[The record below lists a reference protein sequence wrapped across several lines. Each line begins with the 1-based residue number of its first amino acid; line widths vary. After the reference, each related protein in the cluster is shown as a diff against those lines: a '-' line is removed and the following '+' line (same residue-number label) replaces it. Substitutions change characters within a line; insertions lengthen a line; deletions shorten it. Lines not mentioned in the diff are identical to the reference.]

1 MQIIT
6 SRENAI
12 VKRFVKLSE
21 SRAEREAQG
30 LFAAEGLRL
39 CADGLRSGLRPAQA
53 FATERALEKWPQVQA
68 LLDAAGEAYAVSGPV
83 AEKLAEAK
91 TPQGVF
97 AAFRLPESA
106 GPPEGGKLLFL
117 LHGLQD
123 PGNVGTII
131 RAAEALGL
139 DGIGL
144 CNCPDVYSPKVLR
157 ASMGGAFRLKT
168 WVIAD
173 MPSALAGL
181 RANGFALYAAALT
194 DSAASLGETRF
205 NRPCAVLFGNE
216 GAGLPQDL
224 TGICDLA
231 VKIPFAAHST
241 ADSLCVATAAGIFA
255 WEMTK

>member
-1 MQIIT
+1 MQTIT
-6 SRENAI
+6 SRENPQ
-12 VKRFVKLSE
+12 VKRFIKLSE
-21 SRAEREAQG
+21 SRAERESAG

-39 CADGLRSGLRPAQA
+39 CMDGLKSGFRPAQA
-53 FATERALEKWPQVQA
+53 FVTERALEKWPQLQD
-68 LLDAAGEAYAVSGPV
+68 LLDASDEAFAVSGAV
-83 AEKLAEAK
+83 ADKLADSK
-91 TPQGVF
+91 SPQGVF
-97 AAFRLPESA
+97 AAFELPAGAQPPES
-106 GPPEGGKLLFL
+106 GKRFFL
-117 LHGLQD
+117 LNNLQD

-168 WVIAD
+168 WAIPD
-173 MPSALAGL
+173 MPPALAGL
-181 RANGFALYAAALT
+181 RAGGFSLLAAALT
-194 DSAASLGETRF
+194 DTAKSLAETSF
-205 NRPCAVLFGNE
+205 TLPCAVLFGNE

-224 TGICDLA
+224 IKLCDLA
-231 VKIPFAAHST
+231 VKVPLAAHST